1 MQNNRKHL
9 NRPIAKPAVAE
20 TKKQEGCKCDSSCK
34 CGCQEGKAC
43 ACGQSG
49 VSASCAMTLIGS
61 ILVLFGS
68 LFIAGSILVLSD
80 RIDSIA
86 SGEQPQVATTTKGA
100 AVRVDDKAF
109 TDYIKRNPKLIID
122 TLNEYYQKQ
131 QAAQEPAPKVADKA
145 LIDGILK
152 DKTNHVL
159 GNPKGSFVVIEFFDY
174 NCGYCKMMNK
184 KMAEAIKKSNNIRWV
199 LMDAPIF
206 GPRSEVIARYAF
218 AAAKQGKFAEFH
230 AALGDT
236 DKKDE
241 EGLKEIGK
249 KLGLNVEKLAK
260 DADSDA
266 AKNKLAENRKYIEK
280 LKINGVPVFVV
291 NGDVRV
297 GAFSDEQM
305 EEYIKQ
311 ANAKK

>member
-1 MQNNRKHL
+1 MMQNNRKHT
-9 NRPIAKPAVAE
+9 NHPMARPAVVE
-20 TKKQEGCKCDSSCK
+20 TKKQECCK
-34 CGCQEGKAC
+34 CGCQEDKEC
-43 ACGQSG
+43 SCCCKSCPSCGINIVNG
-49 VSASCAMTLIGS
+49 
-61 ILVLFGS
+61 ILVLVGC
-68 LFIAGSILVLSD
+68 LFIAGTIMFLSD
-80 RIDSIA
+80 RLVSAI
-86 SGEQPQVATTTKGA
+86 SGGETAVVTTTTKGA
-100 AVRVDDKAF
+100 ARVDDKAF

-122 TLNEYYQKQ
+122 TLNAYYQKQ
-131 QAAQEPAPKVADKA
+131 QAAQEPAPTVADKA
-145 LIDGILK
+145 LIDEILK
-152 DKTNHVL
+152 DKTNNVL
-159 GNPKGSFVVIEFFDY
+159 GNPKGSFIVIEFFDY

-184 KMAEAIKKSNNIRWV
+184 KMAEAIKKSGNIRWV

-206 GPRSEVIARYAF
+206 GPRSEIISRYAF

-230 AALGDT
+230 AALGEA

-249 KLGLNVEKLAK
+249 KLGLNVDKLAK

-266 AKNKLAENRKYIEK
+266 AKNKLAQNRKYIEK

-305 EEYIKQ
+305 EDYIKQ